1 MSPIPPGVRR
11 ISTSVR
17 RCVDVGAS
25 SRARK
30 ASASTVIPATSMAAD
45 SQLQLHEGRP
55 AGPSQNTRLHHGG
68 VAQQRSLEVHHPRGH
83 AIETKT
89 PLAVGERPEILG
101 LDGNDRTG
109 EREKRFRVQDAA
121 CYGGRLG

>member
-30 ASASTVIPATSMAAD
+30 ASASTVIPATSMAATLN
-45 SQLQLHEGRP
+45 SNSTKVGLLVRAKTLVSTAVAYPNKEASRLTIPGATPSMRKRP
-55 AGPSQNTRLHHGG
+55 WPSESAR
-68 VAQQRSLEVHHPRGH
+68 RS
-83 AIETKT
+83 
-89 PLAVGERPEILG
+89 
-101 LDGNDRTG
+101 
-109 EREKRFRVQDAA
+109 
-121 CYGGRLG
+121 